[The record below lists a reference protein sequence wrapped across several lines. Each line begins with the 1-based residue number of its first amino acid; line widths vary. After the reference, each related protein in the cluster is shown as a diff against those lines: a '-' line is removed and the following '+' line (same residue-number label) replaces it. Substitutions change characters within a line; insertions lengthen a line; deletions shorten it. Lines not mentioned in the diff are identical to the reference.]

1 MVGKLAI
8 DPANLAKASQLLRDQ
23 VPQDDNDGIYA
34 GTGKDERLPDSLR
47 DRRGLTQLRPLGHAH
62 GLGQA
67 DDELA
72 GFENLVHVL
81 DRIIREA
88 QKGTDP
94 VRRKR
99 ELRLTDCTTKL
110 FLRLT
115 HE

>member
-1 MVGKLAI
+1 MFGKFAI
-8 DPANLAKASQLLRDQ
+8 GPAHLTKASQLLRGQ

-99 ELRLTDCTTKL
+99 ELSLADCVTRL